1 VNDEREST
9 PPRRAALRRQLRD
22 QLVLPAVAAPTF
34 LCSGPDLAVAACA
47 GGVMGTLT
55 LNNYRSVDE
64 FEKDLAAVRTGLD
77 RVAEQDPG
85 RRIGLLA
92 ANTSLDIDLAEV
104 RRFVEVCARY
114 GVAVVISANGD
125 PAATAEIVHDAGL
138 HIFHDVTSVKH
149 AEKAIRAGVD
159 GMVAIGAGGGG
170 HSGAISGLAFVPI
183 LRTMFDGVIVLAG
196 CVSTGAMIRA
206 AEVLGADLAY
216 LGTRFIATRESAA
229 PDEYKALLVSERA
242 ENLAFTAAVN
252 GVSANWMKAS
262 IGRVGL
268 DLATMPV
275 PARRGTDHLPAGIRP
290 WRDIWSAGQGVS
302 LIADIPSTAELIL
315 RLRAEYVAAC
325 HTPDME
331 ATARLATAS

>member
-1 VNDEREST
+1 MPT
-9 PPRRAALRRQLRD
+9 RRAALRRQLRN
-22 QLVLPAVAAPTF
+22 QLVLPAIAAPTF

-47 GGVMGTLT
+47 GGIMGTLT
-55 LNNYRSVDE
+55 LNNYRTVDE
-64 FEKDLAAVRTGLD
+64 FEKDLAAVRAGLEKVTD
-77 RVAEQDPG
+77 RDPG

-92 ANTSLDIDLAEV
+92 ANTSLDIDVAEI
-104 RRFVEVCARY
+104 RRFVGLCARY

-138 HIFHDVTSVKH
+138 SIFHDVTSVKH
-149 AEKAIRAGVD
+149 AEKAIGAGVD

-170 HSGAISGLAFVPI
+170 HSGTISGLAFVPI

-196 CVSTGAMIRA
+196 CVSTGAVIRA

-216 LGTRFIATRESAA
+216 LGTRFIATRESTA

-242 ENLAFTAAVN
+242 EDLTFTAAVN

-262 IGRVGL
+262 ISQAGL
-268 DLATMPV
+268 DINTMPV
-275 PARRGTDHLPAGIRP
+275 PTRRGTDHLPTDVSP

-302 LIADIPSTAELIL
+302 LIADIPSTAELIV

-325 HTPDME
+325 HTPDMA
-331 ATARLATAS
+331 ATARLAEAS